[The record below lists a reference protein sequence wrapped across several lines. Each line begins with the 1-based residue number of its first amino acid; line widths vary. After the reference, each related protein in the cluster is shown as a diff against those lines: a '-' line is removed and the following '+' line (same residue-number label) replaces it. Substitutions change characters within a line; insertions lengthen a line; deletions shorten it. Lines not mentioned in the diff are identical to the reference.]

1 MKWMKTALSR
11 KLRLLGEKATIL
23 RENGETEVVA
33 LITPV
38 SSLSQAAR
46 TALSLPDGVYP
57 PGTYEYVGPAEEDIG
72 DSQCVISGGKRYYV
86 RRSEIIRTG
95 GEALFCWGLMLG
107 GGDDEAD

>member
-57 PGTYEYVGPAEEDIG
+57 PGTYEYVGPAEENIG

-95 GEALFCWGLMLG
+95 GEDLFCWGLMLG